1 MGFLANIVFV
11 VSMTN
16 YNSDLVSA
24 TVGHINIKLL
34 KILLGI
40 EVFPRE
46 VKRSVSSLLVRCKLD
61 AATM

>member
-1 MGFLANIVFV
+1 MGFLASNVFV

-16 YNSDLVSA
+16 YNSDLFSA

-40 EVFPRE
+40 QVFPRK
-46 VKRSVSSLLVRCKLD
+46 VKKSVLGLLVRCK
-61 AATM
+61 